1 MLMIKSLKK
10 TFAAAL
16 AAMVM
21 SLPVASQALA
31 APVDMAGLPQQAKV
45 ELKSNNGA
53 HRNEVHRSNNSS
65 HRNEVHRS
73 NNGNHRNEVHR
84 SNNGNHRNE
93 VHRSN
98 DHRVARPGGY
108 HKAPTHHNPPPRYNH
123 PHRDRYRDHHHS
135 ATGNFVTGAIVGAII
150 GAVIA
155 NNNADY

>member
-10 TFAAAL
+10 TCAAAL
-16 AAMVM
+16 AALVM
-21 SLPVASQALA
+21 SLPMASQALA

-53 HRNEVHRSNNSS
+53 HRNEVHRPSSNN

-73 NNGNHRNEVHR
+73 SGNNHRNEVHR
-84 SNNGNHRNE
+84 SNSNNHRNE
-93 VHRSN
+93 VHRSSSN
-98 DHRVARPGGY
+98 NHRNEVRRPA
-108 HKAPTHHNPPPRYNH
+108 HHPNVRPHHNPPPR
-123 PHRDRYRDHHHS
+123 RDGYRDHHHS
-135 ATGNFVTGAIVGAII
+135 GTGNFITGAIIGAVI